1 MADTHSQIPPQ
12 RPDFIIDSWD
22 FSVVPAQPVHQNYHQ
37 RQQSWF
43 HFQRDLPGLSDWLL
57 AAGIPEPLIDA
68 VLEEDTRPRFERV
81 SAGFLLILR
90 GVNLGL
96 GEQPEDMVSLR
107 ILFYNGNLYSFRK
120 RPVNAVRALQ
130 KKLELG
136 QGPESIADFL
146 VHLVDEVNN
155 QLEQLLDTIELEMEE
170 LEDDSKGTTAQRQR
184 QLTVL
189 HRRLLRLT
197 RFVRPQIAALDKLA
211 VDGPKLFE
219 AEWVQW
225 LLNERDNTQRELE
238 NMDMLLE
245 QVWMLREHLQQEVA
259 EKMNRNTYWLSMVA
273 GVFLPISFLTGL
285 FGINIGGMPGID
297 DAAAFWIFSGAL
309 LIIAVIEFLLLRRL
323 RFW

>member
-1 MADTHSQIPPQ
+1 M
-12 RPDFIIDSWD
+12 
-22 FSVVPAQPVHQNYHQ
+22 
-37 RQQSWF
+37 
-43 HFQRDLPGLSDWLL
+43 
-57 AAGIPEPLIDA
+57 
-68 VLEEDTRPRFERV
+68 
-81 SAGFLLILR
+81 
-90 GVNLGL
+90 
-96 GEQPEDMVSLR
+96 
-107 ILFYNGNLYSFRK
+107 
-120 RPVNAVRALQ
+120 
-130 KKLELG
+130 
-136 QGPESIADFL
+136 
-146 VHLVDEVNN
+146 HLVDEANN

-259 EKMNRNTYWLSMVA
+259 EK
-273 GVFLPISFLTGL
+273 
-285 FGINIGGMPGID
+285 
-297 DAAAFWIFSGAL
+297 
-309 LIIAVIEFLLLRRL
+309 
-323 RFW
+323 